1 MKSSV
6 QSFVPSVNLNMKFH
20 PMFDSSDDV
29 DVRYCGDNAW
39 MVSWTVVKGLEDS
52 DRPIKWNRK
61 KLIKIGVQDFQ
72 FYLTDRG
79 PKMTL
84 TLENMRTCKNL
95 N

>member
-1 MKSSV
+1 
-6 QSFVPSVNLNMKFH
+6 MKFH

-29 DVRYCGDNAW
+29 DVRYCGDKTW

-52 DRPIKWNRK
+52 EHPIKWNRN
-61 KLIKIGVQDFQ
+61 KLIKIGIQDFR

-84 TLENMRTCKNL
+84 TLENTRTCKNF